1 MDNPIVGLTLETLYF
16 AWVLLKYTWPV
27 FALILLGGVFHG

>member
-1 MDNPIVGLTLETLYF
+1 MIGFVLEVGYF

-27 FALILLGGVFHG
+27 FALVLIFGEHHG